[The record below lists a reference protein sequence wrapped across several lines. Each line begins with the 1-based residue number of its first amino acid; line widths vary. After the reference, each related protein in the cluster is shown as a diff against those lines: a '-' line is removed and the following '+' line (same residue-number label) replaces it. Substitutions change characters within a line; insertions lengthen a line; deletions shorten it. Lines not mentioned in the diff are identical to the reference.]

1 MQVITLS
8 YLTLGESDVVI
19 VEYQTPQSVPS
30 NGHGISLSQN
40 PRFSTASTSSAA
52 SNDQT
57 NGNKSD
63 GNHPVESQLVIA
75 QVHHDPIVE
84 KKYGESIK
92 GNSVL
97 LLFI

>member
-1 MQVITLS
+1 MQVIYLFH
-8 YLTLGESDVVI
+8 LTLGEGDVVI
-19 VEYQTPQSVPS
+19 VDYQTGQSLPS
-30 NGHGISLSQN
+30 NGHAISLSQN

-52 SNDQT
+52 SNEQT

-63 GNHPVESQLVIA
+63 GNCPVESQLVIA

-84 KKYGESIK
+84 KKYEESIK
-92 GNSVL
+92 GNSAR